1 MHRGAGALQADDDQA
16 AGLGLG
22 ACLPTALAY
31 MSEHAPKGSNSK
43 AVTRTMTGYHVGAVL
58 TALLALW
65 LVEDFGWDENDPGAG
80 TAAADA
86 ADESPT
92 AVEHP
97 EAVEAGEDDEA

>member
-1 MHRGAGALQADDDQA
+1 MASPRTAAPPTSTASDSFWPVLLCWL

-65 LVEDFGWDENDPGAG
+65 LVEDFGW
-80 TAAADA
+80 
-86 ADESPT
+86 ESMFVVSGVLGLLTLPLMR
-92 AVEHP
+92 A
-97 EAVEAGEDDEA
+97 